1 MGKSFLMSVLLSL
14 MILIGAGRC
23 YGEDMSP
30 RDEVIVLA
38 ASHLGHLPPTILR
51 AHLPHFPSFL
61 CFVPSLAMV
70 P

>member
-1 MGKSFLMSVLLSL
+1 MSVLLSL
-14 MILIGAGRC
+14 MILIGGAGTC
-23 YGEDMSP
+23 HGEDMLP

-61 CFVPSLAMV
+61 CFVSGYGASVV